1 MVAMWPAAH
10 NMQVFEPEGLP
21 VRVYLA
27 DSYVSLIEC
36 AEDPAQ
42 LVVRAC
48 LDGDIDRF
56 LGEHAPQGMQIERT
70 PGPGYLF
77 RAVVSREVVAAALA
91 GAVKSV
97 RYRSLHG
104 GTADDKR
111 RAAYT
116 ACWSA
121 MFRLQISQDVVQRAR
136 RFVESYDDAAAR
148 VLKPGGTDAE

>member
-1 MVAMWPAAH
+1 MVAVWPAAH
-10 NMQVFEPEGLP
+10 NMQVFEPGRSA

-36 AEDPAQ
+36 ADNPAQ
-42 LVVRAC
+42 LVVRAS

-56 LGEHAPQGMQIERT
+56 LGAHAPEGLQIERT

-91 GAVKSV
+91 GAVTSV

-104 GTADDKR
+104 GTADAKR

-121 MFRLQISQDVVQRAR
+121 MFRLQVSEDVVQRAR
-136 RFVESYDDAAAR
+136 RFVESYDDAMAR
-148 VLKPGGTDAE
+148 VLNKPEGD

>member
-1 MVAMWPAAH
+1 M
-10 NMQVFEPEGLP
+10 
-21 VRVYLA
+21 RVYLT
-27 DSYVSLIEC
+27 DSYVSLVEC

-42 LVVRAC
+42 LVVRAS
-48 LDGDIDRF
+48 LDGDIERF
-56 LGEHAPQGMQIERT
+56 LGGHAPNGMQIERT

-77 RAVVSREVVAAALA
+77 RTVVPREVVAAALA

-104 GTADDKR
+104 GTPDVKR

-121 MFRLQISQDVVQRAR
+121 MWRLQQSEDVVQKAR
-136 RFVESYDDAAAR
+136 KFAEAYDDAAKR
-148 VLKPGGTDAE
+148 IGLL